1 MNAVEFVK
9 KFGWEKAK
17 EAITHVAWCE
27 TAYCIRL
34 GHGCFKSASDC
45 CVDINDLKQIVEAF
59 DKVNLAGGLS
69 EAKRAIAGNYL
80 NASYYMAGGTYLR
93 YGAIGVRIVR
103 DGEYKDYRGGIDSSR
118 LVHLDYLPKAIN
130 LVEQC
135 Q

>member
-1 MNAVEFVK
+1 MDAIEFVK

-34 GHGCFKSASDC
+34 KHGCFKSASDC
-45 CVDINDLKQIVEAF
+45 CVDINDLKQIVDAF
-59 DKVNLAGGLS
+59 DRVVEHGSVELAKKYAESEYTAPEVKEFLS
-69 EAKRAIAGNYL
+69 K
-80 NASYYMAGGTYLR
+80 S
-93 YGAIGVRIVR
+93 
-103 DGEYKDYRGGIDSSR
+103 
-118 LVHLDYLPKAIN
+118 IN